1 MPVKRRTTKKRKTAP
16 ARAAD
21 SLELIEKHFDEFK
34 PDTMLRRIW
43 NAFLS
48 GVFRG
53 VGFVIGSTII
63 VALVIVIARG
73 IVTSNF
79 FQRWAGDAVNEL
91 ILNVLPEEGDL
102 INAAL
107 LDSGSGE

>member
-1 MPVKRRTTKKRKTAP
+1 MPAKRGTTKKHKTAP

-21 SLELIEKHFDEFK
+21 SLESIEEHFVGFKHDSF
-34 PDTMLRRIW
+34 LRRIW
-43 NAFLS
+43 YAFLS

-63 VALVIVIARG
+63 VALVVVIARE

-91 ILNVLPEEGDL
+91 ILNVLPDEGDL
-102 INAAL
+102 IDAVL